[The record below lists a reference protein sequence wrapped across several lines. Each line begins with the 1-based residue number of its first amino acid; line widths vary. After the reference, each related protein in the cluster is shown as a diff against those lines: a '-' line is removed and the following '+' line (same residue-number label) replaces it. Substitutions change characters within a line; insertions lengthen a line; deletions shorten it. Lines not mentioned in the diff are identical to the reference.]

1 MFLTLFCFQAI
12 CCSSLVA
19 KHKKNKKN
27 KNLFSITGGYTA
39 IYFIVHQHI
48 FTCTIFS

>member
-19 KHKKNKKN
+19 KHKKKKK